1 MEKEFGE
8 FLNNW
13 ILNLG
18 VQESIAVYVKLGILM
33 LIMIFLSL
41 FLLFIGRN
49 IILNTVYVI
58 ASKSKTNF
66 DDLLVENKV
75 FYKISFVLPV
85 FAFYIFDSI
94 IFQDFP
100 KLHPIIESATNLVLL
115 WVIVWSLD
123 AFLVSLRQFLES
135 KPYFKNKPIN
145 SYFQLLK
152 IIIYLIAI
160 IFLISILIG
169 KSPIYLL
176 TGLGAISAVLILV
189 FKDTILGFMASI
201 QIAMNNMVSVGDWV
215 SVPQYGA
222 DGTILEINLVTV
234 KVKNW
239 DQTIS
244 TLPTYAFISD
254 SFVNWRGMEESGG
267 RRIKQHLYINNK
279 TIKFADEELI
289 ARLKKI
295 QILKPYLES
304 KIIEI
309 EEFNKLKNADKSE
322 LANGRHLT
330 NIGIFRKYASL
341 YIESHP
347 MINENMTRMVRQ
359 LQSTSEGLP
368 LEIYCFSK
376 DKAWVNFE
384 GIKADIFD
392 HLFAV
397 AKKFDLE
404 VFQKPSG
411 SDFQNAFQ
419 LKN

>member
-1 MEKEFGE
+1 
-8 FLNNW
+8 
-13 ILNLG
+13 
-18 VQESIAVYVKLGILM
+18 
-33 LIMIFLSL
+33 
-41 FLLFIGRN
+41 
-49 IILNTVYVI
+49 
-58 ASKSKTNF
+58 
-66 DDLLVENKV
+66 
-75 FYKISFVLPV
+75 
-85 FAFYIFDSI
+85 
-94 IFQDFP
+94 
-100 KLHPIIESATNLVLL
+100 
-115 WVIVWSLD
+115 
-123 AFLVSLRQFLES
+123 
-135 KPYFKNKPIN
+135 
-145 SYFQLLK
+145 
-152 IIIYLIAI
+152 
-160 IFLISILIG
+160 
-169 KSPIYLL
+169 
-176 TGLGAISAVLILV
+176 
-189 FKDTILGFMASI
+189 MASI

-244 TLPTYAFISD
+244 TVPTYAFISD

-359 LQSTSEGLP
+359 LQSTNEGLP
-368 LEIYCFSK
+368 LEVYCFSI
-376 DKAWVNFE
+376 DKAWVNYE